1 MCIIKLC
8 HSLEINLLVLELVT
22 NQHLEDPEENH
33 HQKSRVLLEHHLKDQ
48 VNLQEELWR
57 ASQLHLED

>member
-1 MCIIKLC
+1 
-8 HSLEINLLVLELVT
+8 
-22 NQHLEDPEENH
+22 
-33 HQKSRVLLEHHLKDQ
+33 VLLEHHLKDQ